1 MSEFLAMGGYAK
13 YVWSA
18 WGISLVVLFITVLLS
33 KRALTNT
40 RNRVLRRQASQKEA
54 RS

>member
-18 WGISLVVLFITVLLS
+18 WGISVVVLVFTVVLT
-33 KRALTNT
+33 KRALAQT
-40 RNRVLRRQASQKEA
+40 RTRVLRRQASLREGQ
-54 RS
+54 S

>member
-1 MSEFLAMGGYAK
+1 MSDFLAMGGYAK

-18 WGISLVVLFITVLLS
+18 YSISLVVLTLTVFLT
-33 KRALTNT
+33 KRTLANT
-40 RNRVLRRQASQKEA
+40 RQRILRRQQSLQEA

>member
-18 WGISLVVLFITVLLS
+18 WGISVVVLILAVLLT
-33 KRALTNT
+33 KRSLANT
-40 RNRVLRRQASQKEA
+40 RDRVIRRQASLKEVQP
-54 RS
+54 

>member
-18 WGISLVVLFITVLLS
+18 WGISLVVLIIMVLLT
-33 KRALTNT
+33 KRTLTNT
-40 RNRVLRRQASQKEA
+40 RNQVLRRQASLKEA
-54 RS
+54 NS

>member
-18 WGISLVVLFITVLLS
+18 WGISLVVLIVTVLLT
-33 KRALTNT
+33 KRILTNT
-40 RNRVLRRQASQKEA
+40 RSRVLRRQASQREA
-54 RS
+54 QS

>member
-18 WGISLVVLFITVLLS
+18 WSISLVVLTLTVIFTR
-33 KRALTNT
+33 RALNST
-40 RNRVLRRQASQKEA
+40 RQRVLKRQMSQKELQ
-54 RS
+54 S

>member
-18 WGISLVVLFITVLLS
+18 YSITLVVLVFAVVLT

-40 RNRVLRRQASQKEA
+40 RMRVIRRRASLQEQ